1 MFKYAMYGSVLLA
14 FVLNACNTNN
24 QKKNKQLANVADTAK
39 YYPITDFIDEQIRFV
54 ELRNFTIEKT
64 VAIGATK
71 LHTSLSKSDFV
82 KEVHAVLT
90 IVRSFNNNKHLYKE
104 SVFQDLGTESY
115 TINYT
120 ALDTSLPLQR
130 IDVLLSEQTNIIKRL
145 FVREIKQMNDTVFTQ
160 QISWLADH
168 SFQISSSKELAGIG
182 HTTSTTV
189 VWNKAAVK

>member
-71 LHTSLSKSDFV
+71 LHTSLSKSDFA
-82 KEVHAVLT
+82 KEAHAVLT

-145 FVREIKQMNDTVFTQ
+145 FVREIKQMKDTVFTQ